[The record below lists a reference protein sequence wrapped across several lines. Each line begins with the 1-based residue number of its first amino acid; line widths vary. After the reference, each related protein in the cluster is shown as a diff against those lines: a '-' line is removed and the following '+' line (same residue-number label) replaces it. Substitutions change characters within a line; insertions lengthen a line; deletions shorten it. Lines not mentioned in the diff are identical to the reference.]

1 MTLKMPF
8 SATNSLPTTPSLL
21 ARRLGYAGL
30 LPFVLLAVLLWTV
43 RADLQGFL
51 AIALAAYGAVIASFL
66 GGVHWGIA
74 AQLPSD
80 DAAFHYAWGVAPS
93 LVAWVAVVMPAYAGL
108 PLLGLILAACYVVDR
123 RSYPRVG
130 WAAWLPMRLQLTV
143 VAVLSCMLGA
153 ATA

>member
-1 MTLKMPF
+1 MTLKKPF
-8 SATNSLPTTPSLL
+8 STTDSQQSAPSLL

-30 LPFVLLAVLLWTV
+30 LPFVLLAALLWTV
-43 RADLQGFL
+43 RADLQGFV
-51 AIALAAYGAVIASFL
+51 AIALVAYGAVIASFL

-74 AQLPSD
+74 AQLPPD
-80 DAAFHYAWGVAPS
+80 DAAFHYVWGVAPS
-93 LVAWVAVVMPAYAGL
+93 LTAWVAVVMPAYAGL

-130 WAAWLPMRLQLTV
+130 WSAWLPMRLQLTA
-143 VAVLSCMLGA
+143 VAVLSCVLGA

>member
-1 MTLKMPF
+1 MTLKKPFF
-8 SATNSLPTTPSLL
+8 SAESQSNAPSLL

-30 LPFVLLAVLLWTV
+30 LPFVLLAALLWVV
-43 RADLQGFL
+43 RPDLQGFV
-51 AIALAAYGAVIASFL
+51 AIALVAYGAVIASFL
-66 GGVHWGIA
+66 GGIHWGIA
-74 AQLPSD
+74 AQMPPG
-80 DAAFHYAWGVAPS
+80 DAAFHYVWGVAPS
-93 LVAWVAVVMPAYAGL
+93 LMAWVAVVMPAYAGL

-143 VAVLSCMLGA
+143 VAVLSCALGA